1 MLHLARITA
10 FTLGATAF
18 GDRRTVGLFFPAG
31 RFAMTRLGFHVS
43 FREDVSDDSETSRF
57 KRKTAREPIGF
68 QMRMDF
74 DGLRFDLGQ

>member
-1 MLHLARITA
+1 
-10 FTLGATAF
+10 
-18 GDRRTVGLFFPAG
+18 
-31 RFAMTRLGFHVS
+31 MTRLGFHVS